1 MVTKIN
7 DVAKKAGVTIGTVS
21 KVLNNYSSV
30 SKETKQKVLDAVRE
44 LNYIPN
50 TIASALSSKSSNRVA
65 VYIYINDQRQAID
78 EINMQYLQGAFSI
91 ANEVGLNIITVFNH
105 TVTNMDAD
113 ELIQYLKSQ
122 GIIGLLVF
130 GLNKEDKIIHEIIK
144 REIFYSVVIDAPIF
158 NKKTTSVSV
167 DHFNGQY
174 EVAKRIIEN
183 NNIKSILY
191 LAGKLNGYVTDQRLE
206 GIKKLQK
213 DFNLNLT
220 IKFCDF
226 SEKKAY
232 EETLSNQSEH
242 DAIVCA
248 SDLMAIGAKHA
259 LQSLKVNKTVC
270 GYDGI
275 TLLGYA
281 GENIL
286 TCKQNFYAIAQ
297 TAILEMKKLMNL
309 NEGTQVL
316 LGYEILKITYDKV
329 IF

>member
-1 MVTKIN
+1 MVTTIN

-21 KVLNNYSSV
+21 KVLNNYTNV
-30 SKETKQKVLDAVRE
+30 SKETRLKVLEAVRE

-50 TIASALSSKSSNRVA
+50 TIASALSSKTSNRVA

-78 EINMQYLQGAFSI
+78 EINMQYLQGSFSV
-91 ANEVGLNIITVFNH
+91 ANKVNLNIITVFNH
-105 TVTNMDAD
+105 TVASLDSD
-113 ELIQYLKSQ
+113 ELIQYFRSQ
-122 GIIGLLVF
+122 GITGLLVF

-144 REIFYSVVIDAPIF
+144 REIFYTVVVDAPIF
-158 NKKTTSVSV
+158 NNKTTSVSV

-174 EVAKRIIEN
+174 EVAKKIIQDKK
-183 NNIKSILY
+183 IKDVLY

-206 GIKKLQK
+206 GIKKLQTEMK
-213 DFNLNLT
+213 FNLT

-232 EETLSNQSEH
+232 DETVKNGRMF
-242 DAIVCA
+242 DAVVCA
-248 SDLMAIGAKHA
+248 SDLMAIGASHA
-259 LQSLKVNKTVC
+259 LQNINHDIPVC

-281 GENIL
+281 GNNIL
-286 TCKQNFYAIAQ
+286 TCKQNFYAVAQ
-297 TAILEMKKLMNL
+297 TAVLEMKKLL
-309 NEGTQVL
+309 NKQAGTQVL